1 MRVVFMGTPDFA
13 LFSLDAL
20 CRSEHEVTAV
30 ITQPDKAGNRGVV
43 SFSPV
48 KKYALAHDIPVYQFE
63 KIRKEGIETLKNLY
77 ADIFVTVA
85 YGQILSREILDI
97 PPHGIVN
104 VHASLLPKYRGSSP
118 IQWALIN
125 GEKKTGITIMQTA
138 EGLDCGDILLQKS
151 IDITSE
157 DNAGTLFEKLGA
169 LGADALIEYLDGLEC
184 GRKFTPVK
192 QDESQST
199 YFPMLSKSDGK
210 IDWSVSAEQII
221 NKTRGLMPWPGIYT
235 YLNGKLLKLFDIELC
250 DLSGEKCGEVLQAD
264 KSSIVVACGD
274 KSVKIKEL
282 QIEGKKRMPS
292 YEFING
298 NRITIGEVLG

>member
-63 KIRKEGIETLKNLY
+63 KIRKEGIETLKNLC

-125 GEKKTGITIMQTA
+125 GEKKTGITIMQTV

-184 GRKFTPVK
+184 GRKFMPVK

-210 IDWSVSAEQII
+210 IDWSVYAEQII

-250 DLSGEKCGEVLQAD
+250 DLSGKKCGEILQAD
-264 KSSIVVACGD
+264 KSGIVVACGD
-274 KSVKIKEL
+274 KSIKIKEL

-298 NRITIGEVLG
+298 YRITIGEVLG